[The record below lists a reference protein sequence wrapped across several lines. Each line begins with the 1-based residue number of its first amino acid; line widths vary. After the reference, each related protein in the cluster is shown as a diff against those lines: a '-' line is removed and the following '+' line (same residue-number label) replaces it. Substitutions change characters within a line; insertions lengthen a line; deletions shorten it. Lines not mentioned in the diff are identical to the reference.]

1 VLSAFLAGFELGVG
15 RFGRS
20 EKKADEVTFSLAI
33 LVPYEMLFSK
43 YIYIYY
49 NIYTGWWFGT
59 FFIFPYIGNN
69 HPN

>member
-43 YIYIYY
+43 YIYIL
-49 NIYTGWWFGT
+49 
-59 FFIFPYIGNN
+59 
-69 HPN
+69 

>member
-1 VLSAFLAGFELGVG
+1 MLSAFLAGFELGVG

-43 YIYIYY
+43 YD
-49 NIYTGWWFGT
+49 IYTGWWFGT
-59 FFIFPYIGNN
+59 FFIFPDIGNN